1 MSNKIDKINFIK
13 ILNFWTSLVIQWLRL
28 YSSNAEGMGLI
39 SCQGTRVP
47 HVSQPTKIK
56 TFVHQ
61 RTLLR
66 KVKIQ
71 PIKWKKYL
79 KLLHLIWILYKW
91 LSQLN
96 NKMTTQFKKW
106 SKDLNRHFSGKD
118 IQMYWK
124 HMKSGTTSLVVR

>member
-1 MSNKIDKINFIK
+1 MSNKIDKIDFTK

-28 YSSNAEGMGLI
+28 HSSNAEGMGLI

-56 TFVHQ
+56 TVVHQ
-61 RTLLR
+61 RTLSR

-79 KLLHLIWILYKW
+79 KLLHLILILYKG

-96 NKMTTQFKKW
+96 KKTTT
-106 SKDLNRHFSGKD
+106 NP
-118 IQMYWK
+118 I
-124 HMKSGTTSLVVR
+124 